1 MRIAAFV
8 VPRGVADQALAHS
21 TGQTSLLGLYMR
33 QALFGTQAVC
43 NQTLTQGLDL
53 YPESYMETHP
63 GANLVANDEIIA
75 HTLQEEFE
83 SLAADETSEAASP
96 IVPVFENL
104 QVECQP
110 AV

>member
-1 MRIAAFV
+1 LLCLEELQIKHLHIQLDRL
-8 VPRGVADQALAHS
+8 PR
-21 TGQTSLLGLYMR
+21 LGLYMR

-83 SLAADETSEAASP
+83 SLAADETSEAGSP

>member
-1 MRIAAFV
+1 
-8 VPRGVADQALAHS
+8 
-21 TGQTSLLGLYMR
+21 
-33 QALFGTQAVC
+33 
-43 NQTLTQGLDL
+43 
-53 YPESYMETHP
+53 METYP